1 MKEENIYNYCHIAGR
16 TDIGCKRQA
25 NEDSMGNFET
35 INGLAA
41 VVCDGMGGHVG
52 GATASR
58 LAVEAIH
65 GFLDG
70 QYYEDPREAIG
81 EANDAANKA
90 ILHQAMIQPELQGM
104 GSTCV
109 LLLVRDSKVY
119 IGHVGD
125 SRVYLIRNRCIKQ
138 LTKDHSYVQ
147 MLVDMGQLTNEQAEH
162 HPRKNEI
169 TNAL

>member
-58 LAVEAIH
+58 LAVEV
-65 GFLDG
+65 FLTDS
-70 QYYEDPREAIG
+70 IM
-81 EANDAANKA
+81 K
-90 ILHQAMIQPELQGM
+90 ILVKPLEK
-104 GSTCV
+104 
-109 LLLVRDSKVY
+109 LLMLP
-119 IGHVGD
+119 
-125 SRVYLIRNRCIKQ
+125 IRLYFIRQ
-138 LTKDHSYVQ
+138 
-147 MLVDMGQLTNEQAEH
+147 
-162 HPRKNEI
+162 
-169 TNAL
+169 

>member
-58 LAVEAIH
+58 FMV
-65 GFLDG
+65 FLTDS
-70 QYYEDPREAIG
+70 IM
-81 EANDAANKA
+81 K
-90 ILHQAMIQPELQGM
+90 ILVKPLEK
-104 GSTCV
+104 
-109 LLLVRDSKVY
+109 LLMLP
-119 IGHVGD
+119 
-125 SRVYLIRNRCIKQ
+125 IRLYFIRQ
-138 LTKDHSYVQ
+138 
-147 MLVDMGQLTNEQAEH
+147 
-162 HPRKNEI
+162 
-169 TNAL
+169 

>member
-1 MKEENIYNYCHIAGR
+1 MIEQVLTETYKASAIAGLLLLAVIGLIAYIKTVDKRNMNLTNERINDLKSDVKESKDEIKAMKEENIYNYCHIAGR

-70 QYYEDPREAIG
+70 Q
-81 EANDAANKA
+81 
-90 ILHQAMIQPELQGM
+90 
-104 GSTCV
+104 
-109 LLLVRDSKVY
+109 
-119 IGHVGD
+119 
-125 SRVYLIRNRCIKQ
+125 
-138 LTKDHSYVQ
+138 
-147 MLVDMGQLTNEQAEH
+147 
-162 HPRKNEI
+162 
-169 TNAL
+169 

>member
-70 QYYEDPREAIG
+70 QYYE
-81 EANDAANKA
+81 
-90 ILHQAMIQPELQGM
+90 ILVKPLEK
-104 GSTCV
+104 
-109 LLLVRDSKVY
+109 LLMLP
-119 IGHVGD
+119 
-125 SRVYLIRNRCIKQ
+125 IRLYFIRQ
-138 LTKDHSYVQ
+138 
-147 MLVDMGQLTNEQAEH
+147 
-162 HPRKNEI
+162 
-169 TNAL
+169 